1 MKEKIEKFLEEK
13 KLLTEKLKLWV
24 VDKSIPLG
32 ERWDLFIKSELGIEE
47 PYIID
52 FDCEMGKQYIEE
64 LEYKYSTHNTGN
76 IVKFPDSL
84 ELLSIDGKFNQQLIG
99 LETTNIETL
108 EISGDFN
115 NSIDYLPR
123 KLKSLVIRGHDFS
136 FPVVNSRRPL
146 LPETIETIYIDSPK
160 YREIKI

>member
-52 FDCEMGKQYIEE
+52 FDCEMDKQYIEE
-64 LEYKYSTHNTGN
+64 LEYKYSTHNTGD
-76 IVKFPDSL
+76 IVKWLDEGQYTEIQIIEFQEEVL
-84 ELLSIDGKFNQQLIG
+84 EKFI
-99 LETTNIETL
+99 
-108 EISGDFN
+108 
-115 NSIDYLPR
+115 
-123 KLKSLVIRGHDFS
+123 KSFKFDW
-136 FPVVNSRRPL
+136 
-146 LPETIETIYIDSPK
+146 
-160 YREIKI
+160 